1 MDGESRSATCH
12 AQTHFLMT
20 ENRRIVL
27 NIVAT
32 YGRSLYALAIG
43 LFCGR
48 WTLMA
53 LGEVDYGL
61 MGVVGGLVGF
71 LGFLNGIMS
80 GAIGRF
86 FAVAIGEEQ
95 SSPQGGLEKCRMW
108 FTTALVGTCI
118 WPTVVVLIGYPIG
131 EWAILNYLN
140 IPPDRVSACVWVWR
154 FVCTSFWASV
164 VLAPFNAMYGAKQ
177 YIAELTIYSFV
188 TSTLNVCFVYYM
200 LKHPGVWL
208 AKFSLWT
215 CVLSIIP
222 SMIIAAR
229 ASWIFPECRIV
240 KRHLACWGNLKKMLS
255 FSGWNMISWFGGV
268 LANQGC
274 MVLVNKSFGPA
285 ANAGVNIGTNLSG
298 HAQTLGGSLIG
309 AFSPAI
315 MNAYG
320 AGDYE
325 RMEELVYWVDK
336 IGTLCILI
344 FAIPLALEVDE
355 VLILW
360 LKDPPAYAAGCCILA
375 LAHTV
380 IDKLSIGNLIAI
392 NAKGVIAKFQMLV
405 GSCWLAVLPMAY
417 FFVKIGGGVYSA
429 LMALI
434 LARGYSVL
442 ARVWFARKL
451 LGMGARRWILEVLF
465 PLSLITT
472 ISCLIGLIPSLFMPS
487 SFLRIC
493 VTTLAVEIVLLP
505 LSWFLLLNVSERG
518 LLLRQFR
525 TVFGRFAHE

>member
-1 MDGESRSATCH
+1 
-12 AQTHFLMT
+12 MT
-20 ENRRIVL
+20 ANRRIFL

-32 YGRSLYALAIG
+32 YGRSLYALVIG

-71 LGFLNGIMS
+71 LGFLNGIMT

-95 SSPQGGLEKCRMW
+95 SDPQGGLEKCRMW
-108 FTTALVGTCI
+108 FTTALVGTSI
-118 WPTVVVLIGYPIG
+118 WPTIVVLIGYPIG
-131 EWAILNYLN
+131 EWSILHYLN

-154 FVCTSFWASV
+154 FVCTSFFVSV
-164 VLAPFNAMYGAKQ
+164 VLAPFNAMYCAKQ
-177 YIAELTIYSFV
+177 YIAELKIYSFV

-222 SMIIAAR
+222 NVIIAVR
-229 ASWIFPECRIV
+229 AYWIFPECRVV

-255 FSGWNMISWFGGV
+255 FSGWNMISWLGGV
-268 LANQGC
+268 TANQGC
-274 MVLVNKSFGPA
+274 MVLINKSFGPA

-320 AGDYE
+320 AGE
-325 RMEELVYWVDK
+325 HARMKELVFWVDK
-336 IGTLCILI
+336 IGTLCILV

-355 VLILW
+355 VLLLW
-360 LKDPPAYAAGCCILA
+360 LKNPPAYAAGCCILA
-375 LAHTV
+375 LVHAV
-380 IDKLSIGNLIAI
+380 VDKLSTGHLIAI
-392 NAKGVIAKFQMLV
+392 NAKGIIARFQMLV

-417 FFVKIGGGVYSA
+417 FFVKMGGGVYSA

-434 LARGYSVL
+434 LARGYAVL
-442 ARVWFARKL
+442 ARVWFARTL
-451 LGMGARRWILEVLF
+451 LGIGVWRWVFEVFF
-465 PLSLITT
+465 PLSLITG
-472 ISCLIGLIPSLFMPS
+472 ISCLCGLIPAMLMSS
-487 SFLRIC
+487 SFFRIC
-493 VTTLAVEIVLLP
+493 VTTFVVEIVLLP
-505 LSWFLLLNVSERG
+505 LSWILLLNVNERG
-518 LLLRQFR
+518 LLLRQLR
-525 TVFGRFAHE
+525 AMFGRVVHE